1 MSDLSDKLFG
11 ASRPR
16 QTLSEIDAMIA
27 LIDAE
32 LAKIKSKKET
42 K

>member
-32 LAKIKSKKET
+32 LAKIKAQKGAK
-42 K
+42 